1 MSSFESSASSQNR
14 IRALDARLV
23 NQIAAGEIIER
34 PASML
39 KELVENA
46 LDAGATSID
55 IDVDNAGVKRLKIS
69 DNGHGILKQDL
80 AMALSR
86 HATSKIE
93 NLTDLEQIATLGFRG
108 EALPSIAS
116 VTRMTIKS
124 RELNA
129 DQAWMVSSDGNN
141 VTSEPVPVAHPQG
154 TTIETRDLFYNT
166 PARRKFLRTDNTEF
180 KHVDQIVRR
189 MALSRFDVAFKLTH
203 NGRTVLHLPSVSSDD
218 PRRVKMVCGDNVPDN
233 SLYFEE
239 AREDMHLSG
248 WAGLPSFSR
257 SQGDMQYFFLNGRLI
272 RDKTIIHAV
281 RLGYQDV
288 LFHGRHPV
296 YVLYLEMDPAG
307 VDVNVHPTKHEVR
320 FRDSRS
326 VHSFVFRAL
335 QRVVGAN
342 AAETGS
348 LTVDAEHGVAVAKPK
363 TSSIA
368 VDNQLQLTQQNNIVY
383 QSDSHYSSSG
393 AGFQNVTN
401 RLSQDQVREQIA
413 GYRSIADSVF
423 RPSPDG
429 ATSVIDT
436 ADVNVDKRSFTT
448 QADFNGVNSAD
459 NKSEAIPPLG
469 FALAQLKGIYILA
482 ENSQGLVLV
491 DMHAAHER
499 ITYERLKQARLDTK
513 VVQQAL
519 LVPVTIH
526 VSDVEVAVWN
536 ERQSLF
542 SELGLEIEQMDE
554 TVLVVRSVPEML
566 AHADVS
572 QLVRDVLSDLVSQ
585 EHSSRIEETIHEILS
600 SIACHGSVRANRL
613 LSIAE
618 MNALLRDMEATERS
632 GQCNHGRPTWVQMPL
647 SQLDGWFK
655 RGQ

>member
-1 MSSFESSASSQNR
+1 MSSESSKNR
-14 IRALDARLV
+14 IRSLDPRLV

-39 KELVENA
+39 KELIENA

-55 IDVDNAGVKRLKIS
+55 IEVENAGVKRLKIT
-69 DNGHGILKQDL
+69 DNGHGILKHDL

-124 RELNA
+124 REQNA
-129 DQAWMVSSDGNN
+129 EQAWMVSSDGNN
-141 VTSEPVPVAHPQG
+141 RASEAVPVAHPVG

-180 KHVDQIVRR
+180 KHLDQVVRK
-189 MALSRFDVAFKLTH
+189 MALSRFDVAFKLSH
-203 NGRTVLHLPSVSSDD
+203 NGRVVLHLPTVPADD
-218 PRRVKMVCGDNVPDN
+218 PRRIKMVCGDNVPDN
-233 SLYFEE
+233 SVYFEDQ
-239 AREDMHLSG
+239 REDMRLSG

-257 SQGDMQYFFLNGRLI
+257 SQADMQYFFLNGRLI
-272 RDKTIIHAV
+272 RDKTIVHAV

-326 VHSFVFRAL
+326 VHGFIFRAL
-335 QRVVGAN
+335 QKQVGAS
-342 AAETGS
+342 AGETGS
-348 LTVDAEHGVAVAKPK
+348 LTVDHESGAATPKPIFSSSVPNHSTAINNTPAEAQI
-363 TSSIA
+363 SQQNSIPYQNNSA
-368 VDNQLQLTQQNNIVY
+368 SNALTQQQI
-383 QSDSHYSSSG
+383 
-393 AGFQNVTN
+393 
-401 RLSQDQVREQIA
+401 REQIA
-413 GYRSIADSVF
+413 GYKTISDSVF
-423 RPSPDG
+423 RPNSEN
-429 ATSVIDT
+429 ATSIID
-436 ADVNVDKRSFTT
+436 DVESNAENNISSVATKEP
-448 QADFNGVNSAD
+448 
-459 NKSEAIPPLG
+459 SEIPPLG
-469 FALAQLKGIYILA
+469 YALAQLKGVYILA
-482 ENSQGLVLV
+482 ENAQGLVMV

-499 ITYERLKQARLDTK
+499 ITYERLKQARNESK
-513 VVQQAL
+513 VQQQPL
-519 LVPVTIH
+519 LVPVTIQ
-526 VSDVEVAVWN
+526 VSETEMAAWLEQAN
-536 ERQSLF
+536 LF
-542 SELGLEIEQMDE
+542 AGLGLDIEQMDE
-554 TVLVVRSVPEML
+554 TVLVVRSVPDML
-566 AHADVS
+566 AQADVS
-572 QLVRDVLSDLVSQ
+572 QLVRDVLSDLVAH

-600 SIACHGSVRANRL
+600 SMACHGSVRANRL

-632 GQCNHGRPTWVQMPL
+632 GQCNHGRPTLVQMSL

>member
-1 MSSFESSASSQNR
+1 MSSESSKNR
-14 IRALDARLV
+14 IRSLDPRLV

-39 KELVENA
+39 KELIENA

-55 IDVDNAGVKRLKIS
+55 IEVENAGVKRLKIT
-69 DNGHGILKQDL
+69 DNGHGILKHDL

-124 RELNA
+124 REQNA
-129 DQAWMVSSDGNN
+129 EQAWMVSSDGNN
-141 VTSEPVPVAHPQG
+141 RASEAVPVAHPVG

-180 KHVDQIVRR
+180 KHLDQVVRK
-189 MALSRFDVAFKLTH
+189 MALSRFDVAFKLSH
-203 NGRTVLHLPSVSSDD
+203 NGRVVLHLPTVPADD
-218 PRRVKMVCGDNVPDN
+218 PRRIKMVCGDNVPDN
-233 SLYFEE
+233 SVYFEDQ
-239 AREDMHLSG
+239 REDMRLSG

-257 SQGDMQYFFLNGRLI
+257 SQADMQYFFLNGRLI
-272 RDKTIIHAV
+272 RDKTIVHAV

-326 VHSFVFRAL
+326 VHGFIFRAL
-335 QRVVGAN
+335 QKQVGAS
-342 AAETGS
+342 AGETGS
-348 LTVDAEHGVAVAKPK
+348 LTVDHESGAATPKPIFSSSVPNHSTAINNTPAEAQI
-363 TSSIA
+363 TQQNSIPYQNNSA
-368 VDNQLQLTQQNNIVY
+368 SNALTQQQI
-383 QSDSHYSSSG
+383 
-393 AGFQNVTN
+393 
-401 RLSQDQVREQIA
+401 REQIA
-413 GYRSIADSVF
+413 GYKTISDSVF
-423 RPSPDG
+423 RPNSEN
-429 ATSVIDT
+429 ATSIID
-436 ADVNVDKRSFTT
+436 DVESNAENNISSVATKEP
-448 QADFNGVNSAD
+448 
-459 NKSEAIPPLG
+459 SEIPPLG
-469 FALAQLKGIYILA
+469 YALAQLKGVYILA
-482 ENSQGLVLV
+482 ENAQGLVMV

-499 ITYERLKQARLDTK
+499 ITYERLKQARNESK
-513 VVQQAL
+513 VQQQPL
-519 LVPVTIH
+519 LVPVTIQ
-526 VSDVEVAVWN
+526 VSETEMAAWLEQAN
-536 ERQSLF
+536 LF
-542 SELGLEIEQMDE
+542 AGLGLDIEQMDE
-554 TVLVVRSVPEML
+554 TVLVVRSVPDML
-566 AHADVS
+566 AQADVS
-572 QLVRDVLSDLVSQ
+572 QLVRDVLSDLVAH

-600 SIACHGSVRANRL
+600 SMACHGSVRANRL

-632 GQCNHGRPTWVQMPL
+632 GQCNHGRPTWVQMSL

>member
-1 MSSFESSASSQNR
+1 MPANR
-14 IRALDARLV
+14 IHSLDPRLI

-55 IDVDNAGVKRLKIS
+55 IEVENAGVKRLKIT

-116 VTRMTIKS
+116 VTRMTIES
-124 RELNA
+124 RELKA

-141 VTSEPVPVAHPQG
+141 QTTEPSPVAHPIG

-180 KHVDQIVRR
+180 KHLDQVVRR
-189 MALSRFDVAFKLTH
+189 MALSRFDVAFKLQH
-203 NGRTVLHLPSVSSDD
+203 NGRVILHLPAVASDD
-218 PRRVKMVCGDNVPDN
+218 ARRLKMVCGDNVPDN
-233 SLYFEE
+233 SVYFNEQ
-239 AREDMHLSG
+239 REDMRLSG

-257 SQGDMQYFFLNGRLI
+257 SQADMQYFFLNGRLI

-288 LFHGRHPV
+288 LFHGRHPI
-296 YVLYLEMDPAG
+296 YILYLEMDPAG

-326 VHSFVFRAL
+326 VHGFVFRAL
-335 QRVVGAN
+335 QRLLATSAGDV
-342 AAETGS
+342 GS
-348 LTVDAEHGVAVAKPK
+348 LQVDADYGAAAPKP
-363 TSSIA
+363 INPNA
-368 VDNQLQLTQQNNIVY
+368 ENQLSVQNNIAYTTPGHQSGY
-383 QSDSHYSSSG
+383 Q
-393 AGFQNVTN
+393 ANE
-401 RLSQDQVREQIA
+401 RLSPSQVREQINA
-413 GYRSIADSVF
+413 YSQITESAFRAESGSIGPINAEQRHGDSTASEHLPPMGY
-423 RPSPDG
+423 
-429 ATSVIDT
+429 
-436 ADVNVDKRSFTT
+436 
-448 QADFNGVNSAD
+448 
-459 NKSEAIPPLG
+459 
-469 FALAQLKGIYILA
+469 ALAQLKGIYILA
-482 ENSQGLVLV
+482 ENDVGLILV

-499 ITYERLKQARLDTK
+499 ITYERLKLAMDEALIS
-513 VVQQAL
+513 QQAL
-519 LVPVTIH
+519 LVPVTIS
-526 VSDVEVAVWN
+526 VSETEMMAWDG
-536 ERQSLF
+536 QQDLF
-542 SELGLEIEQMDE
+542 KRLGLEVEQLDE
-554 TVLVVRSVPEML
+554 QILVVRSVPELL
-566 AHADVS
+566 ANADVA
-572 QLVRDVLSDLVSQ
+572 QLVRDVLSDLVAS
-585 EHSSRIEETIHEILS
+585 EHSSRIEETLHEILS
-600 SIACHGSVRANRL
+600 SMACHGSVRANRL

-632 GQCNHGRPTWVQMPL
+632 GQCNHGRPTWIEMSL
-647 SQLDGWFK
+647 NQLDGWFK

>member
-1 MSSFESSASSQNR
+1 MPTNDTNNR
-14 IRALDARLV
+14 IHALDARLV

-46 LDAGATSID
+46 LDAGATNID
-55 IDVDNAGVKRLKIS
+55 IEVDNAGVKRLKIT
-69 DNGHGILKQDL
+69 DNGHGILRQDL

-124 RELNA
+124 REQNSE
-129 DQAWMVSSDGNN
+129 QAWMVSSDGNN
-141 VTSEPVPVAHPQG
+141 TTSEPEPVAHPVG

-189 MALSRFDVAFKLTH
+189 MALSRFDVSFKLSH
-203 NGRTVLHLPSVSSDD
+203 NGRTVLHLPSVKADD
-218 PRRVKMVCGDNVPDN
+218 ARRVKMVCGDNVPDN
-233 SLYFEE
+233 SIYFEE
-239 AREDMHLSG
+239 QRESMRLSG

-257 SQGDMQYFFLNGRLI
+257 SQADMQYFFLNGRLI
-272 RDKTIIHAV
+272 RDKTIVHAI

-326 VHSFVFRAL
+326 VHGFVFRAL
-335 QRVVGAN
+335 QRQVGAS
-342 AAETGS
+342 AGEAGS
-348 LTVDAEHGVAVAKPK
+348 LTVDAEQGAAVPRPVSPSNQQSVAQVTPQ
-363 TSSIA
+363 I
-368 VDNQLQLTQQNNIVY
+368 TQQSPLDYQHNTANTSAY
-383 QSDSHYSSSG
+383 QS
-393 AGFQNVTN
+393 TP
-401 RLSQDQVREQIA
+401 RLSQAQVREQIS
-413 GYRSIADSVF
+413 GYQTISDSVF
-423 RPSPDG
+423 RPSPISGGLTDKAQYSQRDLSKPENTEEHDG
-429 ATSVIDT
+429 
-436 ADVNVDKRSFTT
+436 
-448 QADFNGVNSAD
+448 
-459 NKSEAIPPLG
+459 IPALG
-469 FALAQLKGIYILA
+469 YALAQLKGIYILA
-482 ENSQGLVLV
+482 ENAQGLVLV

-499 ITYERLKQARLDTK
+499 ITYERLKSAHSNTEVR
-513 VVQQAL
+513 QQPL

-526 VSDVEVAVWN
+526 VSDTEIMAWKN
-536 ERQSLF
+536 QQNLF
-542 SELGLEIEQMDE
+542 LELGLEVEQMDE
-554 TVLVVRSVPEML
+554 TVLVVRSVPDML
-566 AHADVS
+566 INADVS
-572 QLVRDVLSDLVSQ
+572 QLVRDVLADLVAH

-600 SIACHGSVRANRL
+600 SMACHGSVRANRL

-632 GQCNHGRPTWVQMPL
+632 GQCNHGRPTWVQMSL

>member
-1 MSSFESSASSQNR
+1 MIANR
-14 IRALDARLV
+14 IHSLDPRLI

-39 KELVENA
+39 KELIENA

-55 IDVDNAGVKRLKIS
+55 IEVENAGVKRLKIT

-116 VTRMTIKS
+116 VTRMTIQSK
-124 RELNA
+124 ELKA

-141 VTSEPVPVAHPQG
+141 QTTDPTPIAHPVG
-154 TTIETRDLFYNT
+154 TSIETRDLFYNT

-180 KHVDQIVRR
+180 KHLDQVVRR
-189 MALSRFDVAFKLTH
+189 MALSRFDVAFKLQH
-203 NGRTVLHLPSVSSDD
+203 NGRIILHLPAVASDD
-218 PRRVKMVCGDNVPDN
+218 ARRLKMVCGDNVPDN
-233 SLYFEE
+233 SVYFSEQ
-239 AREDMHLSG
+239 REDMRLTG

-257 SQGDMQYFFLNGRLI
+257 AQGDMQYFFLNGRLI

-288 LFHGRHPV
+288 LFHGRHPI

-320 FRDSRS
+320 FRDSRN

-335 QRVVGAN
+335 QRVLATSAGEV
-342 AAETGS
+342 GS
-348 LTVDAEHGVAVAKPK
+348 LQVDAESGAAAPRP
-363 TSSIA
+363 INPNIE
-368 VDNQLQLTQQNNIVY
+368 NQINVQNNIALADGSHTKSDKQSTY
-383 QSDSHYSSSG
+383 QASE
-393 AGFQNVTN
+393 
-401 RLSQDQVREQIA
+401 RLSPSQVREQINA
-413 GYRSIADSVF
+413 YSQIAESAFRAESGSIKPLAIDSAPVN
-423 RPSPDG
+423 DE
-429 ATSVIDT
+429 ATAIQPH
-436 ADVNVDKRSFTT
+436 A
-448 QADFNGVNSAD
+448 A
-459 NKSEAIPPLG
+459 EHIPPLG
-469 FALAQLKGIYILA
+469 YALAQLKGIYILA
-482 ENSQGLVLV
+482 ENETGLVLV

-499 ITYERLKQARLDTK
+499 ITYEHLKLAMDEALISS
-513 VVQQAL
+513 QAL
-519 LVPVTIH
+519 LVPVSIA
-526 VSDVEVAVWN
+526 VSETEMMAWN
-536 ERQSLF
+536 EQQDLF
-542 SELGLEIEQMDE
+542 KRLGLEVEQLDE
-554 TVLVVRSVPEML
+554 TVLVVRSVPELL
-566 AHADVS
+566 ANADVS
-572 QLVRDVLSDLVSQ
+572 QLVRDVLSDLVAS
-585 EHSSRIEETIHEILS
+585 EHSSRIEETLHEILS
-600 SIACHGSVRANRL
+600 SMACHGSVRANRL

-632 GQCNHGRPTWVQMPL
+632 GQCNHGRPTWVQMSL
-647 SQLDGWFK
+647 HQLDGWFK